1 MTHEE
6 LLAKIDLCF
15 EDIPADYGQ
24 IKAHNALRA
33 VVELHK
39 PENISG
45 KTKCV
50 YCYLLNWSIEGL
62 DEQDTSYPC
71 DTIQAIEKELK

>member
-24 IKAHNALRA
+24 VEAHNALRA

-39 PENISG
+39 QSG
-45 KTKCV
+45 GGSNF
-50 YCYLLNWSIEGL
+50 CYACSFELEIP
-62 DEQDTSYPC
+62 YPC
-71 DTIQAIEKELK
+71 PTIQAIEKELK

>member
-24 IKAHNALRA
+24 MEAHNALRA

-39 PENISG
+39 PEKFGQAFLCEACSRTYIS
-45 KTKCV
+45 
-50 YCYLLNWSIEGL
+50 YSQL
-62 DEQDTSYPC
+62 YPC
-71 DTIQAIEKELK
+71 PTIQAIEKELK

>member
-15 EDIPADYGQ
+15 EDIPDDYGQ
-24 IKAHNALRA
+24 IEAQNALRA

-39 PENISG
+39 PMA
-45 KTKCV
+45 V
-50 YCYLLNWSIEGL
+50 YKELCRCETI
-62 DEQDTSYPC
+62 YPC
-71 DTIQAIEKELK
+71 ETIQAISQQVSK